1 MTPPLGGSRAGSGR
15 KRGSGVFGE
24 PTQPVRVPLSQVDT
38 VVAYLDSQRSPTH
51 AVDPVPLRAT
61 TALPLVAFTSR
72 VPAGFPS
79 PAQDYLEDA
88 IDLNAEMV
96 VRGHE
101 ASTYVL
107 RVVGFS
113 MVGAGIFDGDRVVVD
128 RALTAQHGDVV
139 VAILNGDLTIKTLG
153 TIDGALALI
162 PENPHFQPIVPK
174 EGDVMEIWGVVTHAL
189 RSFRKRR

>member
-1 MTPPLGGSRAGSGR
+1 MTPPLGGFRAGSGR

-38 VVAYLDSQRSPTH
+38 VVAYLDAQRSPTH

-61 TALPLVAFTSR
+61 SALPLVAFTSR

-79 PAQDYLEDA
+79 PAQDYLDDS
-88 IDLNAEMV
+88 IDLNAEIL

-101 ASTYVL
+101 ASTYIL

-174 EGDVMEIWGVVTHAL
+174 DGDVMEIWGVVTHAL